1 MSAKGKTKGV
11 VMRRRWLAAAAFLAA
26 AGFSGAAAA
35 RCVLPILVQR
45 DADEAAKYVFANE
58 ALVIDGIVRE
68 LPRGDGTL
76 FQRVEVIQYLK
87 GKGPE
92 AIDIWPGPGKRTR
105 HEILNTDDWGRID
118 APAGARVVTALR
130 QTPYGWTVGE
140 CAYQALAVPG
150 VESALRELS
159 PVRTQPEKPKKK

>member
-1 MSAKGKTKGV
+1 
-11 VMRRRWLAAAAFLAA
+11 MRKRCLAAAAFVAA
-26 AGFSGAAAA
+26 AGFSGAAEA

-45 DADEAAKYVFANE
+45 DADEAAEYVLASE

-76 FQRVEVIQYLK
+76 FQRIEVIRYLK
-87 GKGPE
+87 GKG
-92 AIDIWPGPGKRTR
+92 ADSIDIWPGPRKPTR
-105 HEILNTDDWGRID
+105 HDILNTDDWGRID
-118 APAGARVVTALR
+118 APAGSRVVTALR

-150 VESALRELS
+150 VEGALREMTAA
-159 PVRTQPEKPKKK
+159 RGKTEKPKKK

>member
-1 MSAKGKTKGV
+1 
-11 VMRRRWLAAAAFLAA
+11 MRKRWLAAAAFLAA
-26 AGFSGAAAA
+26 AGFSGTAAA

-45 DADEAAKYVFANE
+45 DADEAAKYVLASE

-76 FQRVEVIQYLK
+76 FQRIEVIAYLK
-87 GKGPE
+87 GKGAE
-92 AIDIWPGPGKRTR
+92 SIDIWPGPGKPTR
-105 HEILNTDDWGRID
+105 HDILNTEDWGRID

-150 VESALRELS
+150 VEAALRGMAE
-159 PVRTQPEKPKKK
+159 THGKTEKPKKK